1 VWLPGEG
8 FINPEMFING
18 TLQWVNKPNKVIT
31 ERTVINIRCDNEPQ
45 DAKNW
50 LN

>member
-1 VWLPGEG
+1 MTMWAKAQLPV
-8 FINPEMFING
+8 MFING

>member
-1 VWLPGEG
+1 MSFPRLFLLFV
-8 FINPEMFING
+8 MTG